1 MRKTCSVILFSAS
14 ALILAACG
22 ETVNIGENGV
32 AQGIT
37 VQATGTA
44 DVVPD
49 SVRLSMSLSVLAE
62 TNELALAQLATT
74 AELVRTS
81 LTDAQIDAADI
92 ATQTVTVYPEYTYT
106 EAEGQKLIGYRAT
119 QVFDVL
125 IRDAAAAGAAVDA
138 VVAAGGANVSINST
152 YPIVDDATDGVVAAR
167 EDAVAKARAKAEA
180 YAELLDVSLG
190 EIVYLTEVTSPSNIA
205 VVGKADAMAEDAG
218 TVVDLGTQEI
228 SVTVE
233 VRWKLNQ

>member
-1 MRKTCSVILFSAS
+1 M
-14 ALILAACG
+14 
-22 ETVNIGENGV
+22 NIGENGV

-92 ATQTVTVYPEYTYT
+92 ATQTVMVYPEYTYT
-106 EAEGQKLIGYRAT
+106 EAEGQKIVGYRAT

-125 IRDAAAAGAAVDA
+125 IRDAAAAGAVVDA
-138 VVAAGGANVSINST
+138 VVAAGGANVSISST

>member
-92 ATQTVTVYPEYTYT
+92 ATQTVMVYPEYTYT
-106 EAEGQKLIGYRAT
+106 EAEGQKIVGYRAT

-125 IRDAAAAGAAVDA
+125 IRDAAAAGAVVDA
-138 VVAAGGANVSINST
+138 VVAAGGANVSISST

>member
-1 MRKTCSVILFSAS
+1 M
-14 ALILAACG
+14 
-22 ETVNIGENGV
+22 NIGENGV

-92 ATQTVTVYPEYTYT
+92 ATQTVMVNPEYTYT
-106 EAEGQKLIGYRAT
+106 EAEGQKIIGYRAT

-125 IRDAAAAGAAVDA
+125 IRDAGAAGAVVDA

-180 YAELLDVSLG
+180 YAALLNVSLG

>member
-92 ATQTVTVYPEYTYT
+92 ATQTVMVYPEYTYT
-106 EAEGQKLIGYRAT
+106 EAEGQKIVGYRAT

-125 IRDAAAAGAAVDA
+125 IRDAAAAGAVVDA
-138 VVAAGGANVSINST
+138 VVAAGGANVSISST

-233 VRWKLNQ
+233 VRWKLSN

>member
-1 MRKTCSVILFSAS
+1 M
-14 ALILAACG
+14 
-22 ETVNIGENGV
+22 NIGENGV

-92 ATQTVTVYPEYTYT
+92 ATQTVMVYPEYTYT

-125 IRDAAAAGAAVDA
+125 IRDAAAAGAVVDA
-138 VVAAGGANVSINST
+138 VVAAGGANVSISST

>member
-1 MRKTCSVILFSAS
+1 M
-14 ALILAACG
+14 
-22 ETVNIGENGV
+22 NIGENGV

-92 ATQTVTVYPEYTYT
+92 ATQTVMVYPEYTYT
-106 EAEGQKLIGYRAT
+106 EAEGQKIVGYRAT

-125 IRDAAAAGAAVDA
+125 IRDAAAAGAVVDA
-138 VVAAGGANVSINST
+138 VVAAGGANVSISST

-233 VRWKLNQ
+233 VRWKLD

>member
-1 MRKTCSVILFSAS
+1 MRKLSTAMVLVS
-14 ALILAACG
+14 ALVLSACG

-49 SVRLSMSLSVLAE
+49 AVQLSLSVSMMAE
-62 TNELALAQLATT
+62 TSEAALAAVSTD
-74 AELVRTS
+74 ADAVRTA
-81 LTDAQIDAADI
+81 LQQAAIDDADI
-92 ATQTVTVYPEYTYT
+92 ATQTLVVNPEYSYT

-125 IRDAAAAGAAVDA
+125 VRDAANAGAVVDA
-138 VVAAGGANVSINST
+138 VVRAGGDSVSVNST
-152 YPIVDDATDGVVAAR
+152 SPVVDDATAGAEAAR
-167 EDAVAKARAKAEA
+167 KDAVEKARDKAEK
-180 YAELLDVSLG
+180 YAELLGVELG
-190 EIVYLTEVTSPSNIA
+190 DLVYFTEISAPSN
-205 VVGKADAMAEDAG
+205 VMVGVKADAMASEASG
-218 TVVDLGTQEI
+218 SVIDLGTQEV

-233 VRWKLNQ
+233 VRWKIR